1 MIKGLQ
7 FPSPSLEGTGS
18 QACRRGGRRGKRQQ
32 REVNTPLTFMTALL
46 GGKKKT
52 PNVCHLDSPGVM
64 QMYETRESASDDKTL
79 FCKPSPPH
87 PLEQSDIWLTITVR
101 VRGRSSAPVE
111 VQTFAF
117 VSGCHVGL
125 PPGLRSGL
133 KPFHVPTVPR
143 DHPRNLESHDK
154 WPKSS
159 SQHLIKSSYRQV
171 SYASV
176 DFMRWGTR

>member
-1 MIKGLQ
+1 M
-7 FPSPSLEGTGS
+7 PV
-18 QACRRGGRRGKRQQ
+18 GRQKRQTPAERSQ
-32 REVNTPLTFMTALL
+32 HSTPLTFMMALL
-46 GGKKKT
+46 GGKKNQ
-52 PNVCHLDSPGVM
+52 NVCHLDSPDVM

-79 FCKPSPPH
+79 FCNP

-133 KPFHVPTVPR
+133 KPFHVPTVLR
-143 DHPRNLESHDK
+143 DHPRNLELHDK
-154 WPKSS
+154 WSKSS
-159 SQHLIKSSYRQV
+159 SQHQIKASYRKV
-171 SYASV
+171 SCASV
-176 DFMRWGTR
+176 VFLR